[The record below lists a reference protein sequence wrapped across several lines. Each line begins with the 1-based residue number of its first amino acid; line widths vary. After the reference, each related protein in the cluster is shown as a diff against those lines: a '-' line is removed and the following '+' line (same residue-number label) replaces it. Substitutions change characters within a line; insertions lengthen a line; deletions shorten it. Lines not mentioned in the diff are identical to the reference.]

1 MIRYTSKDIINRAEQ
16 LADLQNSDFIS
27 DSEKQYLLNEAW
39 GIFYQKITNAKD
51 KSFIKK
57 VSVYNGFTLPL
68 DFMQLSTIYE
78 TRSKNG
84 LCKMTD
90 GQNSGYD
97 IVNNRIVVSKDYEG
111 VGLTMEYF
119 PHPQTLFYNSGKKE
133 AKSFVES
140 PILILDDDV
149 FVGVDNSLYSYNS
162 DSKIEDLPLS
172 GINGIL
178 LKNGYIVREE
188 ESNRLY
194 SLEGSLIRLI
204 EGPFVIKGNSV
215 TYDNIKTDEDLS
227 SYLAVVMDESEEI
240 LYFIDF
246 EGVIYDRN
254 FNKVIYQD
262 TEISLFNKL
271 FFCRNDGLYFSV
283 NGAKGIIRIL
293 GAEAEVFPLNLYSFC
308 AFIDDTYCVE
318 SFGGNFYKST
328 YGFNSLLDYPSN
340 IYFTVLAYSLAVSF
354 KIKQNGDPTLLNSK
368 LEEAVNQFWD
378 SLSRDDNN
386 QYTIRNVYKSRGRIW

>member
-68 DFMQLSTIYE
+68 DFMQLSSIYE

-133 AKSFVES
+133 AKSFVVE
-140 PILILDDDV
+140 PLVIIDDDL
-149 FVGVDNSLYSYNS
+149 FIAETGGDYYLYSFSN
-162 DSKIEDLPLS
+162 DTQLS
-172 GINGIL
+172 QVSGSGFKF
-178 LKNGYIVREE
+178 KNGRIVLQNENQIAFKSYNDDDFE
-188 ESNRLY
+188 
-194 SLEGSLIRLI
+194 IRTDI
-204 EGPFVIKGNSV
+204 PFVVRGNTV
-215 TYDNIKTDEDLS
+215 TYDTIQTDEDLS
-227 SYLAVVMDESEEI
+227 DYAICFTDNSGEVLYYLNRENSKIYTKNFEEVDI
-240 LYFIDF
+240 SVDSDYLLYLRD
-246 EGVIYDRN
+246 
-254 FNKVIYQD
+254 
-262 TEISLFNKL
+262 
-271 FFCRNDGLYFSV
+271 DGLYIGIPGAGFIYRALGNVVERFALGLNSFCTFVDDFSV
-283 NGAKGIIRIL
+283 I
-293 GAEAEVFPLNLYSFC
+293 
-308 AFIDDTYCVE
+308 E
-318 SFGGNFYKST
+318 SFNSKFYKSS
-328 YGFNSLLDYPSN
+328 YGFNTILDYPSN

-368 LEEAVNQFWD
+368 LDEAVNQFWD